1 MKKIINKTVFLFT
14 SLTFFASI
22 FGIFTVSTSAETC
35 QIELRKN
42 SKVAYACEKGY
53 RLDVAAFEEDGLFY
67 VPVRFFFERFGF
79 EFAWDN
85 ANKTAAI
92 ASQFFANKISVTAWK
107 NVATIDSSEV
117 KLRSQTKIKSG
128 RLFMASGDLD
138 SITKPI
144 GIQSGFKVKS
154 GALTVDIDK
163 TKIKYKWNDF
173 TRPILGS
180 DGKNLTFSKVL
191 AEPDTKVVI
200 VQIWHTAC
208 AGCVDVLKLFEKL
221 WTKYE
226 GKGLK
231 IVSINT
237 DGVGFEA
244 SRDERIE
251 NTGITYQICS
261 DPEYLLK
268 PEWYDPIFPNYY
280 MIVPGEKYI
289 RIFQERWDTNAN
301 EAFESAVDSLCSG
314 N

>member
-1 MKKIINKTVFLFT
+1 MKRIINKTVFLIT
-14 SLTFFASI
+14 SLTLFASI
-22 FGIFTVSTSAETC
+22 FGIFTVPTSAETC

-42 SKVAYACEKGY
+42 SKVAFACEKSY
-53 RLDVAAFEEDGLFY
+53 RLDVAAYEEDGLFY

-79 EFAWDN
+79 EFTWDS
-85 ANKTAAI
+85 ASKTASI
-92 ASQFFANKISVTAWK
+92 SSVFFPNKIAVGAWK
-107 NVATIDSSEV
+107 NVASLDSSDI
-117 KLRSQTKIKSG
+117 KLNSQVKIKSG
-128 RLFMASGDLD
+128 RLFITSGDLETL
-138 SITKPI
+138 TKPI

-163 TKIKYKWNDF
+163 SKVKYRWNDF

-268 PEWYDPIFPNYY
+268 PDWYDPIFPNYY

-289 RIFQERWDTNAN
+289 RIFQERWDPQAN
-301 EAFESAVDSLCSG
+301 ETFESAVDSLCSG